1 MSKNEHENQVTGVGR
16 CGRVME
22 FLSAAPFSSAK
33 LHVLF
38 FGLRVLNKEQKEQK
52 V

>member
-1 MSKNEHENQVTGVGR
+1 
-16 CGRVME
+16 ME
-22 FLSAAPFSSAK
+22 VDHPDRQGTSAK